1 MSKYRIQITL
11 RTHSGT
17 TSCTSEVALPDHLD
31 SKLGNSNFQQEII
44 QALQAHLPVTIGGTD
59 WRKQGY
65 KVEGFNGPV
74 KIG

>member
-1 MSKYRIQITL
+1 MSKFRIQVTL
-11 RTHSGT
+11 RTHSGIST
-17 TSCTSEVALPDHLD
+17 TSVEVSLPDQFD
-31 SKLGNSNFQQEII
+31 SKFGNSNFNNEII
-44 QALQAHLPVTIGGTD
+44 AALQTYLPTNIGGTD